1 MLDDSVVFI
10 IDDDAAIRDSLSW
23 LVESVGLR
31 VKTFANADKFL
42 EVYDPSL
49 LGCIVLDVRM
59 PGMSGLDLQEE
70 LIRRASD
77 LPVLIIT
84 GYGDVQ
90 GAVRALKAGAA
101 DYLQKPVSDQ
111 TLLDRIQDCL
121 RANVRERKRRA
132 DQEDIVSRMASLTP
146 RQRQVMDLVVDGRS
160 NKEIAQCLDISVKTV
175 ESHRGHV
182 MQKMGVSA
190 IADLARLTLSTVG
203 D

>member
-1 MLDDSVVFI
+1 MPEDSVVFI
-10 IDDDAAIRDSLSW
+10 IDDDAAVRDSLSW
-23 LVESVGLR
+23 LVESVGLH
-31 VKTFANADKFL
+31 VKSFANADEFL
-42 EVYDPSL
+42 EAYDPSL

-59 PGMSGLDLQEE
+59 PGLSGLDLQEE

-84 GYGDVQ
+84 GYGEVQ

-121 RANVRERKRRA
+121 RANIRERKKRA
-132 DQEDIVSRMASLTP
+132 DQEDVVSRMASLTT
-146 RQRQVMDLVVDGRS
+146 RQRQVMDLVVGGGS

-182 MQKMGVSA
+182 MRKMGVST
-190 IADLARLTLSTVG
+190 IADLARLALRTI
-203 D
+203 DD

>member
-1 MLDDSVVFI
+1 MPDDSVVFI

-31 VKTFANADKFL
+31 VKTFANGDEFL
-42 EVYDPSL
+42 EAYDPSL

-59 PGMSGLDLQEE
+59 PGLSGLDLQEE
-70 LIRRASD
+70 LNRRASD

-84 GYGDVQ
+84 GYGEVQ

-121 RANVRERKRRA
+121 RANIRERKKRA
-132 DQEDIVSRMASLTP
+132 DQADVVSRMASLTR

-160 NKEIAQCLDISVKTV
+160 NKEIGRRLDISVKTV

-182 MQKMGVSA
+182 MRKMGVST
-190 IADLARLTLSTVG
+190 IADLARLTLSTV
-203 D
+203 DD

>member
-1 MLDDSVVFI
+1 MPDDSVVFI
-10 IDDDAAIRDSLSW
+10 IDDDAGIRDSLSW

-31 VKTFANADKFL
+31 VKTFANGDEFL
-42 EVYDPSL
+42 EAYDPSL
-49 LGCIVLDVRM
+49 VGCIVLDVRM
-59 PGMSGLDLQEE
+59 PGLSGLDLQEE
-70 LIRRASD
+70 LNRRASD

-84 GYGDVQ
+84 GYGEVQ

-121 RANVRERKRRA
+121 RANIRERKKRA
-132 DQEDIVSRMASLTP
+132 DQADVVSRMASLTR

-160 NKEIAQCLDISVKTV
+160 NKEIGRRLDISVKTV

-182 MQKMGVSA
+182 MHKMGVST
-190 IADLARLTLSTVG
+190 IADLARLTLSTV
-203 D
+203 DD

>member
-1 MLDDSVVFI
+1 MPDDSVVFI

-31 VKTFANADKFL
+31 VKTFANAGEFL
-42 EVYDPSL
+42 AAYEPSL

-59 PGMSGLDLQEE
+59 PGLSGLDLQEE
-70 LIRRASD
+70 LNRRGSD

-84 GYGDVQ
+84 GYGEVQ

-121 RANVRERKRRA
+121 RANIRERKKRA
-132 DQEDIVSRMASLTP
+132 GQADIVARMAKLTR
-146 RQRQVMDLVVDGRS
+146 RQRQVMDLVVAGRS
-160 NKEIAQCLDISVKTV
+160 NKEIARCLDISVKTV

-182 MQKMGVSA
+182 MQKMGVST
-190 IADLARLTLSTVG
+190 IADLVRLALITV
-203 D
+203 DD

>member
-1 MLDDSVVFI
+1 MPDDSVVFI

-31 VKTFANADKFL
+31 VKTFANGDEFL
-42 EVYDPSL
+42 EAYDPSL
-49 LGCIVLDVRM
+49 VGCIVLDVRM

-70 LIRRASD
+70 LNRQASD

-84 GYGDVQ
+84 GYGEVQ

-121 RANVRERKRRA
+121 RANIRERKKRA
-132 DQEDIVSRMASLTP
+132 DQADVVSRMASLTR

-160 NKEIAQCLDISVKTV
+160 NKEIGRRLDISVKTV

-182 MQKMGVSA
+182 MRKMGVST
-190 IADLARLTLSTVG
+190 IADLARLTLSTV
-203 D
+203 DD

>member
-1 MLDDSVVFI
+1 MPDDSVVFI

-31 VKTFANADKFL
+31 VKTFANADEFL
-42 EVYDPSL
+42 AAYDPSL

-59 PGMSGLDLQEE
+59 PGLSGLDLQEE
-70 LIRRASD
+70 LNRRASD

-84 GYGDVQ
+84 GYGEVQ

-111 TLLDRIQDCL
+111 TLLDGIQDCL
-121 RANVRERKRRA
+121 RANIRERKKRA
-132 DQEDIVSRMASLTP
+132 GQADIVARMAKLTR
-146 RQRQVMDLVVDGRS
+146 RQRQVMDLVVAGRL
-160 NKEIAQCLDISVKTV
+160 NKEIARCLDISVKTV

-182 MQKMGVSA
+182 MQKMGVST
-190 IADLARLTLSTVG
+190 IADLARLALITV
-203 D
+203 DD

>member
-1 MLDDSVVFI
+1 MPDDSVVFI

-31 VKTFANADKFL
+31 VKTFANADEFL
-42 EVYDPSL
+42 ETYDPSL

-84 GYGDVQ
+84 GYGEVQ
-90 GAVRALKAGAA
+90 DAVRALKAGAA

-121 RANVRERKRRA
+121 RVNIRERKKHA
-132 DQEDIVSRMASLTP
+132 DQAYIVSRMASLTR

-160 NKEIAQCLDISVKTV
+160 NKEIAQCLKISVKTV
-175 ESHRGHV
+175 ESHRGRV
-182 MQKMGVSA
+182 MQKMGVST
-190 IADLARLTLSTVG
+190 IADLARLTLSTA
-203 D
+203 DD